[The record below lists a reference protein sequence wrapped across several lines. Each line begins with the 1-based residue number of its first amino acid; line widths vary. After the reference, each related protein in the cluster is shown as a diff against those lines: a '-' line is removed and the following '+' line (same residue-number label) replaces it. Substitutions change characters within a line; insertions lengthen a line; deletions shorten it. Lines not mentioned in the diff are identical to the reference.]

1 LFYNGFNWGLYTI
14 HGDTIKTQSVNRQP
28 WYNPYWYLVEI
39 WYQIKEDGTL
49 VQVYGKGL
57 ITKAEFAPSR
67 DDNIPFVFIETDLE
81 IPSDT
86 WLKKQK
92 WFWCPK

>member
-1 LFYNGFNWGLYTI
+1 
-14 HGDTIKTQSVNRQP
+14 
-28 WYNPYWYLVEI
+28 LVEI